1 MTCRW
6 SCVVSEFL
14 PLLNVS
20 VAMVAAEL
28 GGWKKNLWRSL
39 KMLECSGHVSDGGS
53 YVL

>member
-1 MTCRW
+1 MVLCGVR
-6 SCVVSEFL
+6 VSATAECQEF
-14 PLLNVS
+14 S